1 MSILDDLS
9 GGVGTGGPG
18 GGGGGPGD
26 PGGGGGLPGQAPL
39 ITSDALVMVTENA
52 AGPAYLAI
60 ATDPAAG
67 DIPVWSISGGADAAQ
82 FVIDP
87 SSGVVSFAANPD
99 YEAPADADHNNLYEL
114 QLVVTGAGGA
124 DTKAITISVTDVNEA
139 PAVTSGATAS
149 TVENTAGAVYVAA
162 AADPDV
168 GDHLTWSISGG
179 ADAGLMKV
187 DAASG
192 AVSFV
197 AAPDFEAPADANHDN
212 TYAIELTATDSHGL
226 AATQAV
232 AIAVTNAPL
241 AIASAATASTPENG
255 TGAVYTAAVADA
267 DDHVTW
273 SIAGGADASLL
284 KIDAASGAVSFV
296 ASPDFEAAADANH
309 DNTYAVDLTAT
320 DSHGLATTQSL
331 AVSVTNVNEA
341 PVFPDHSSVASVAP
355 GVHDDSAWNM
365 ALPTDPDAGD
375 QVTLAI
381 TGQWASAISLHYY
394 ADGSV
399 GFHNN
404 GFTID
409 NTVN

>member
-197 AAPDFEAPADANHDN
+197 AAPDFAARFTPGWTLADA
-212 TYAIELTATDSHGL
+212 
-226 AATQAV
+226 V
-232 AIAVTNAPL
+232 K
-241 AIASAATASTPENG
+241 AATA
-255 TGAVYTAAVADA
+255 AL
-267 DDHVTW
+267 
-273 SIAGGADASLL
+273 GGPDRQLEPASLE
-284 KIDAASGAVSFV
+284 V
-296 ASPDFEAAADANH
+296 AI
-309 DNTYAVDLTAT
+309 L
-320 DSHGLATTQSL
+320 
-331 AVSVTNVNEA
+331 
-341 PVFPDHSSVASVAP
+341 
-355 GVHDDSAWNM
+355 
-365 ALPTDPDAGD
+365 
-375 QVTLAI
+375 
-381 TGQWASAISLHYY
+381 
-394 ADGSV
+394 ADGHGRRAFQRISDGDV
-399 GFHNN
+399 AELLGR
-404 GFTID
+404 
-409 NTVN
+409 